1 MLLKKKQKT
10 KDTRK
15 DVIAKNLVFDEK
27 TKVIITNIF
36 HNTNTVKF
44 RLKFNKL
51 ILFTRRQNSY
61 LYQADGDF
69 RVRDIELMACD
80 VDGCYKLDTR
90 NVGGFH
96 RFLNTNIFFNDYK
109 INGIQ
114 FAKKEPTYTSALGA
128 ITKDVSNLMD
138 DGDGKRYCSYCGCLT
153 WKECIKWC
161 NRPAN
166 QTDDE
171 SKGDE
176 KQKKKKNYST
186 RDHTGSILANWSQDT
201 PR

>member
-10 KDTRK
+10 KDTCK
-15 DVIAKNLVFDEK
+15 DVIAKNLLFDKK

-90 NVGGFH
+90 NVGG
-96 RFLNTNIFFNDYK
+96 LN
-109 INGIQ
+109 
-114 FAKKEPTYTSALGA
+114 
-128 ITKDVSNLMD
+128 
-138 DGDGKRYCSYCGCLT
+138 
-153 WKECIKWC
+153 
-161 NRPAN
+161 
-166 QTDDE
+166 
-171 SKGDE
+171 
-176 KQKKKKNYST
+176 
-186 RDHTGSILANWSQDT
+186 
-201 PR
+201 